1 MDRAFGKITNR
12 SEVSIDA
19 KVQTE
24 DDELKG
30 MTRAEIRVYAN
41 EKYGLNPGELFRI
54 PDRLIN
60 E

>member
-1 MDRAFGKITNR
+1 MDRAFVKITNR

-30 MTRAEIRVYAN
+30 MTRTEIRVYAN